1 MRDKNCIEP
10 FATLYIFKKKLKI
23 LGGNV
28 LTSQRVV
35 DVVLK
40 AFEAAAASCG
50 CMNNF
55 CFGDGSKG
63 YYETIC
69 GGAGAGPSWEGNL
82 QFFLL

>member
-1 MRDKNCIEP
+1 MHCTFCKP
-10 FATLYIFKKKLKI
+10 TYIKKFNI

-82 QFFLL
+82 KFWK